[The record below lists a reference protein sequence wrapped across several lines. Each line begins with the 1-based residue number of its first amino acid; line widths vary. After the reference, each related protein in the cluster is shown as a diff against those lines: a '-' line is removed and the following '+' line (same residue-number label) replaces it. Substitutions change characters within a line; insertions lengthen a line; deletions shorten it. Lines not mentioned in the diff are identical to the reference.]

1 MKPHHRIF
9 FIQFAVA
16 LSVGA
21 FLSRLPDLQRK
32 FNLAEGELGLLLA
45 VLSLGVLCGL
55 TFSVRLIERLGARRT
70 AFVTVFGA
78 SLFLALIPWM
88 PSASLAV
95 PLFFI
100 AGIFT
105 GAFEINANIETDRHE
120 ALLGYRI
127 MSRAHGMWSLGFCL
141 TALVAAVMR
150 QAAVSIELHIIITL
164 MIVLIA
170 GSIVF
175 SGIENAPK
183 RRDAHPGH
191 APLVAFPTLGLLP
204 LCLVGAAPLL
214 AEGASVDW
222 SAIYMRDVFAVE
234 PFVGGLG
241 VTIFSLLIAIGRL
254 GMDPVV
260 DRFNP
265 RPVAITLLGITAIG
279 MVMVATATHPFVA
292 LAGFGLTGIGCSSVY
307 PLAISA
313 AARRTDRPA
322 PVSVAALGQ
331 TTFLVF
337 FAGPPLLGFV
347 AEHVGIRFSYWAVVP
362 VLAAALLVTRAL
374 AADPAPTAGQPEPVQ
389 PHG

>member
-32 FNLAEGELGLLLA
+32 FGLTEGELGLLLA
-45 VLSLGVLCGL
+45 IMSLGVLCGL
-55 TFSVRLIERLGARRT
+55 TFSVRIIERLGARTT

-78 SLFLALIPWM
+78 SLFLSMISWM
-88 PSASLAV
+88 PSALPAM

-100 AGIFT
+100 AGLFT

-127 MSRAHGMWSLGFCL
+127 MSRAHGMWSLGFCM
-141 TALVAAVMR
+141 TALVAASMR
-150 QAAVSIELHIIITL
+150 QAGISIELHIFLVLLT
-164 MIVLIA
+164 VLIS

-175 SGIENAPK
+175 SKIETAPP
-183 RRDAHPGH
+183 RQDAHSGEI
-191 APLVAFPTLGLLP
+191 PLIAFPTIGLLP
-204 LCLVGAAPLL
+204 LCLIGAAPLL

-222 SAIYMRDVFAVE
+222 SAIYMRDVFAAE
-234 PFVGGLG
+234 PFIGGLS
-241 VTIFSLLIAIGRL
+241 VTIFSFCIAIGRL
-254 GMDPVV
+254 AMDPVI

-265 RPVAITLLGITAIG
+265 QPVAIVLLAIVVAG
-279 MVMVATATHPFVA
+279 LLMVATAAHPVIA
-292 LAGFGLTGIGCSSVY
+292 LVGFGLTGIGCSSVY

-313 AARRTDRPA
+313 AARRADRPA
-322 PVSVAALGQ
+322 PVNVAALGQ

-337 FAGPPLLGFV
+337 FAGPPLLGFI
-347 AEHVGIRFSYWAVVP
+347 AEYVGIRFSYWAVVP
-362 VLAAALLVTRAL
+362 VIVAALLITKALAAAPM
-374 AADPAPTAGQPEPVQ
+374 PAIGAQQAVRSQG
-389 PHG
+389 

>member
-32 FNLAEGELGLLLA
+32 FGLTEGELGLLLA
-45 VLSLGVLCGL
+45 VMSLGVLCGL
-55 TFSVRLIERLGARRT
+55 TFSVRIIERFGARTT

-78 SLFLALIPWM
+78 SLFLSLISWM
-88 PSASLAV
+88 PSALSAM

-100 AGIFT
+100 AGLFT

-127 MSRAHGMWSLGFCL
+127 MSRAHGMWSLGFCM
-141 TALVAAVMR
+141 TALIAAGMR
-150 QAAVSIELHIIITL
+150 QAAVSIELHTFL
-164 MIVLIA
+164 VLLTVLIS
-170 GSIVF
+170 GSVVF
-175 SGIENAPK
+175 SKIENAPP
-183 RRDAHPGH
+183 RQDAHSGEI
-191 APLVAFPTLGLLP
+191 PLIAFPTMGLLS
-204 LCLVGAAPLL
+204 LCLIGAAPLL

-222 SAIYMRDVFAVE
+222 SAIYMRDVFAAE
-234 PFVGGLG
+234 PFIGGLS
-241 VTIFSLLIAIGRL
+241 VTIFSLCIAIGRL
-254 GMDPVV
+254 AMDPVI

-265 RPVAITLLGITAIG
+265 HPVAIVLLGIVVVG
-279 MVMVATATHPFVA
+279 LVMVATAAHPATA
-292 LAGFGLTGIGCSSVY
+292 LIGFGLTGIGCSSVY

-322 PVSVAALGQ
+322 PVNVAALGQ

-337 FAGPPLLGFV
+337 FAGPPLLGFI
-347 AEHVGIRFSYWAVVP
+347 ADYFGIRMSYWVVVP
-362 VLAAALLVTRAL
+362 VMVTALLVTKAL
-374 AADPAPTAGQPEPVQ
+374 SAVPMPATSEPQPVQ
-389 PHG
+389 TNG

>member
-32 FNLAEGELGLLLA
+32 FGLTEGELGLLLA
-45 VLSLGVLCGL
+45 VMSLGVLCGL
-55 TFSVRLIERLGARRT
+55 TFSVRIIERLGARTT

-78 SLFLALIPWM
+78 SLFFSVISWM
-88 PSASLAV
+88 PSALPAI
-95 PLFFI
+95 PFFFI
-100 AGIFT
+100 AGLFT

-127 MSRAHGMWSLGFCL
+127 MSRAHGMWSLGFCM
-141 TALVAAVMR
+141 TALVAAGMR
-150 QAAVSIELHIIITL
+150 QADISIELHIFLIL
-164 MIVLIA
+164 LIVLIS

-175 SGIENAPK
+175 SKIETAPP
-183 RRDAHPGH
+183 RLDAHSGEI
-191 APLVAFPTLGLLP
+191 PLIAFPTMGLLP
-204 LCLVGAAPLL
+204 LCLIGAAPLL

-222 SAIYMRDVFAVE
+222 SAIYMRDVFAAE
-234 PFVGGLG
+234 PFIGGLS
-241 VTIFSLLIAIGRL
+241 VTIFSLCIAIGRL
-254 GMDPVV
+254 AMDPVI

-265 RPVAITLLGITAIG
+265 HLVAIVLLTIVVLGLL
-279 MVMVATATHPFVA
+279 MVATAAHPLIA
-292 LAGFGLTGIGCSSVY
+292 LIGFGLTGIGCSSVY

-322 PVSVAALGQ
+322 PVNVAALGQ

-337 FAGPPLLGFV
+337 FAGPPLLGFI
-347 AEHVGIRFSYWAVVP
+347 AEYYGIRFSYWAVVP
-362 VLAAALLVTRAL
+362 VVVTALWITKALAAAPM
-374 AADPAPTAGQPEPVQ
+374 PATGEPQPVQ
-389 PHG
+389 SQG

>member
-16 LSVGA
+16 LSLGA
-21 FLSRLPDLQRK
+21 FVSRLPDLQVK
-32 FNLAEGELGLLLA
+32 FSLTEGELGLLLA
-45 VLSLGVLCGL
+45 VMSSGVLCGL
-55 TFSVRLIERLGARRT
+55 TFSVRLIERLGARTT

-78 SLFLALIPWM
+78 ALFFALIPWM
-88 PSASLAV
+88 PSALLAV

-105 GAFEINANIETDRHE
+105 GAFEINANVETDRRE

-127 MSRAHGMWSLGFCL
+127 MSRAHGMWSLGFCI
-141 TALVAAVMR
+141 TALVAAGMR
-150 QAAVSIELHIIITL
+150 QAAVSIELHSLIILVT
-164 MIVLIA
+164 VLIA

-175 SGIENAPK
+175 AGIENAPP
-183 RRDAHPGH
+183 RQDAHPGD
-191 APLVAFPTLGLLP
+191 PPIAFPTIGLLP

-234 PFVGGLG
+234 PFIGGLG
-241 VTIFSLLIAIGRL
+241 VTIFSLFIAMGRL
-254 GMDPVV
+254 GMDPVI

-265 RPVAITLLGITAIG
+265 RPVAVSLLGIATIG
-279 MVMVATATHPFVA
+279 LVMVATATHPVVA

-313 AARRTDRPA
+313 AARRTDRSA
-322 PVSVAALGQ
+322 PVNVAALAQ

-347 AEHVGIRFSYWAVVP
+347 AEHFGIRFSYGMAVP
-362 VLAAALLVTRAL
+362 VIGAALLVTRAL
-374 AADPAPTAGQPEPVQ
+374 AADPAHMGQPEPVQ
-389 PHG
+389 PPG

>member
-21 FLSRLPDLQRK
+21 FLSRLPDIQLK
-32 FNLAEGELGLLLA
+32 FSLSEGELGLLLA
-45 VLSLGVLCGL
+45 IMSLGVLCGL
-55 TFSVRLIERLGARRT
+55 TFSARLIERLGARTT
-70 AFVTVFGA
+70 AFVTVFGVT
-78 SLFLALIPWM
+78 LFYALIPWM
-88 PSASLAV
+88 PSVSLAM
-95 PLFFI
+95 PLFFV
-100 AGIFT
+100 AGIFA

-127 MSRAHGMWSLGFCL
+127 MSRAHGMWSLGFCI
-141 TALVAAVMR
+141 TALVAAGMR
-150 QAAVSIELHIIITL
+150 QAAVSIELHSFIVLVT
-164 MIVLIA
+164 VLIA

-175 SGIENAPK
+175 SGIENAP
-183 RRDAHPGH
+183 RRHDAHPGDV
-191 APLVAFPTLGLLP
+191 PLVAFPTIGLLP
-204 LCLVGAAPLL
+204 LCLIGAAPLL

-234 PFVGGLG
+234 PFVGGLS
-241 VTIFSLLIAIGRL
+241 VAIFSSFIAIGRL
-254 GMDPVV
+254 GMDSVI

-265 RPVAITLLGITAIG
+265 RPVAITLLGIAAIG
-279 MVMVATATHPFVA
+279 LVLVATAAQPVVA

-322 PVSVAALGQ
+322 SVSVAALGQ

-337 FAGPPLLGFV
+337 FSGPPLLGFV
-347 AEHVGIRFSYWAVVP
+347 AEHFGIRFSYWVVVP
-362 VLAAALLVTRAL
+362 VIAAALLVTKAL
-374 AADPAPTAGQPEPVQ
+374 IAAPAPIAGQPEPVQ

>member
-32 FNLAEGELGLLLA
+32 FGLAEGELGLLLA
-45 VLSLGVLCGL
+45 VLSSGVLCGL
-55 TFSVRLIERLGARRT
+55 TFAVRFIERLGARKT

-88 PSASLAV
+88 PSAPSAV

-120 ALLGYRI
+120 ALLEYRI
-127 MSRAHGMWSLGFCL
+127 MNRAHGMWSLGFCL
-141 TALVAAVMR
+141 TALVAAGMR
-150 QAAVSIELHIIITL
+150 QAAVSIELHTFLTL
-164 MIVLIA
+164 VIVLIA

-191 APLVAFPTLGLLP
+191 APLIAFPTVGLLP

-222 SAIYMRDVFAVE
+222 SAIYIRDVFAVE

-265 RPVAITLLGITAIG
+265 RPVAITLLGITAVG
-279 MVMVATATHPFVA
+279 VVMVATATHPVVA

-313 AARRTDRPA
+313 AARRRDRPA
-322 PVSVAALGQ
+322 LVSVAALGQ

-347 AEHVGIRFSYWAVVP
+347 AEQLGIRFSYWTVVP
-362 VLAAALLVTRAL
+362 VLVAALLVTRAL
-374 AADPAPTAGQPEPVQ
+374 AADPAPVTDRPEPVQ